1 MATQYKI
8 TIERLDGDGRV
19 INTAN
24 SIMTQDIIV
33 HLAKYHKI
41 DGIDELFKIA
51 KEQFYEK
58 ISEMPDGS
66 FDDL

>member
-66 FDDL
+66 FNDL

>member
-1 MATQYKI
+1 
-8 TIERLDGDGRV
+8 
-19 INTAN
+19 
-24 SIMTQDIIV
+24 MTQDIIL

-58 ISEMPDGS
+58 IKEAPDEYFS
-66 FDDL
+66 N

>member
-1 MATQYKI
+1 MATQYRI
-8 TIERLDGDGRV
+8 TIERLDPEGRV
-19 INTAN
+19 LN
-24 SIMTQDIIV
+24 SSSSTLAQDIIL

-58 ISEMPDGS
+58 IAEMPDEMFNS
-66 FDDL
+66 

>member
-66 FDDL
+66 FDNL

>member
-8 TIERLDGDGRV
+8 TIERLDGEGRV
-19 INTAN
+19 INTAT
-24 SIMTQDIIV
+24 SIMTQDIIL

-58 ISEMPDGS
+58 IKEAPDEYFS
-66 FDDL
+66 N

>member
-19 INTAN
+19 INTAT
-24 SIMTQDIIV
+24 SIMTQDIIL

-51 KEQFYEK
+51 KEQFYERIK
-58 ISEMPDGS
+58 EAPDEYLN
-66 FDDL
+66 DM